1 VSQLNEVEIARILNE
16 FLALEGDARTAA
28 IEQFLFVHSANGL
41 SGLQWQA
48 MVQLFTHPEHLTHQ
62 QVVDIFG
69 NIAEFTG
76 LNPEALMSAHAT
88 LQQLSLQVN
97 AQFMGQIEPYL
108 WDGSGNRADLE
119 AALRRA
125 QLLTFMEALGP
136 GAVNSAHFH
145 NLGTFN
151 TDEYLLHG
159 NSGLFGLITPNQYHA
174 SRFYHLSNGGEF
186 TGVSWANALESTAT
200 QNVDWANLMLG
211 AAGFIPVVGG
221 FIGGASFAGDA
232 LNALGQP
239 AGNAQGLSN
248 AERAALMIAAARMG
262 GGGAGIQTPNGGF
275 GVVGATVNTQQAMI
289 NFGGL
294 QTQRGTYQLSQ
305 AEAVVALV
313 NENHPNRSAVYNYI
327 NRQDNRQ
334 DGNSRRSEF
343 ERNLQIT
350 YDNMDGNSGNS
361 IFDLP
366 LPDLAD
372 FLSSTQGN

>member
-1 VSQLNEVEIARILNE
+1 
-16 FLALEGDARTAA
+16 
-28 IEQFLFVHSANGL
+28 
-41 SGLQWQA
+41 
-48 MVQLFTHPEHLTHQ
+48 
-62 QVVDIFG
+62 
-69 NIAEFTG
+69 
-76 LNPEALMSAHAT
+76 
-88 LQQLSLQVN
+88 
-97 AQFMGQIEPYL
+97 
-108 WDGSGNRADLE
+108 
-119 AALRRA
+119 
-125 QLLTFMEALGP
+125 
-136 GAVNSAHFH
+136 
-145 NLGTFN
+145 
-151 TDEYLLHG
+151 
-159 NSGLFGLITPNQYHA
+159 
-174 SRFYHLSNGGEF
+174 
-186 TGVSWANALESTAT
+186 
-200 QNVDWANLMLG
+200 
-211 AAGFIPVVGG
+211 
-221 FIGGASFAGDA
+221 
-232 LNALGQP
+232 
-239 AGNAQGLSN
+239 
-248 AERAALMIAAARMG
+248 MI
-262 GGGAGIQTPNGGF
+262 GGGAGIQTPNDGF